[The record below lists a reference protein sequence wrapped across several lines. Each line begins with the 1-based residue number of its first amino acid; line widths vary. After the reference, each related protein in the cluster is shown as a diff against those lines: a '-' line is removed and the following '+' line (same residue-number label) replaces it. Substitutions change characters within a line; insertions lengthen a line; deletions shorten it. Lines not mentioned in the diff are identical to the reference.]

1 MAKQTITTL
10 TSDLSGKDITEE
22 SGGGSVTLAYD
33 GKTVEVD
40 LTGAEIEKLEKVL
53 APYLDKGRRT
63 AATSRPQLKS
73 SKRNKKDLAD
83 MRTWGRAN
91 GWPSLGDRGRIPADV
106 EAAYES
112 AH

>member
-1 MAKQTITTL
+1 MAKQTIITL
-10 TSDLSGKDITEE
+10 TSDISGKDITDET
-22 SGGGSVTLAYD
+22 GGGSVTLAYN

-40 LTGAEIEKLEKVL
+40 LTGNEIEKLEKVL

-63 AATSRPQLKS
+63 ASATRPQAKS
-73 SKRNKKDLAD
+73 GKKNKTDLAD

-91 GWPSLGDRGRIPADV
+91 GWPSLGDRGRIPAEV